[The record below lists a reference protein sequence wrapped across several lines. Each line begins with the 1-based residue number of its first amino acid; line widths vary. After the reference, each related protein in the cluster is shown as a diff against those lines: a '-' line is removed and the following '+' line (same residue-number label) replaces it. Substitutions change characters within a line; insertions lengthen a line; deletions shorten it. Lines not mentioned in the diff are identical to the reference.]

1 MDSFV
6 HLHLHSEYS
15 LLDGACR
22 IADIP
27 KAAKANG
34 HTAVALTDH
43 GVMYGAVD
51 FYKACKEEGIQP
63 IIGCEVYVAEKSRFE
78 KIRTQNF
85 FNCHLVLLVKNETG
99 YRNLIY
105 MVSKA
110 FTEGFYMKPRIDM
123 EMLRAHSEGL
133 ICLSGCLSGHISKA
147 ILQDNIEEAERYARE
162 MLEIFGKE
170 NFFIELQS
178 NSILEQKI
186 VNEAALS
193 LAKKLGISPVATND
207 VHYIRRSDSETQA
220 VLMCIQT
227 NSKLNAGNPMGFE
240 SDDFYYR
247 STEEMKE
254 LFAFCPEAIENT
266 VKIAERCQFDF
277 VFGKNQLPVYPV
289 PEGFTPK
296 KYLEKLAREGL
307 EEKIASGEIQFDDKI
322 TLDDY
327 KSRVLYELMVISK
340 MGYDEY
346 YLIVWDFVHY
356 ARTHGISVGP
366 GRGSGAGSLVA
377 YLIGITEVDSIK
389 YNLLFERF
397 LNPERVSMP
406 DFDIDFGDDKRDRV
420 IEYVTE
426 KYGSDHVSQIVTFG
440 TLAAKQ
446 AIRDVGRALD
456 MPYADVDRIV
466 KMLDHSKATKL
477 DDLMTEELKKLCQ
490 ESPEVANLIDKA
502 RALEGMPR
510 NISTHAAGVIITEK
524 PLVTYL
530 PLTMSGDI
538 LLTQF
543 NMTNVAALGLLK
555 FDFLALRNLTILD
568 RAEKEIQ
575 KNDPAFSVKRIP
587 TDDVETMR
595 LIAHGQTA
603 GVFQLESVGLKRLLS
618 NMKPRNIGEIT
629 LAISLYRPGP
639 MESIPHY
646 LENREH
652 PEKITYKIPQ
662 LKEILDETCGII
674 IYQEQVMQIFRK
686 VANFSYGKA
695 DIIRRAMSKK
705 KSGEIEKERA
715 DFLRGAK
722 DNFIDEKDATELFEE
737 MCSFAKYA
745 FNKSHAA
752 SYAFISYRTAYL
764 KAHYPLAY
772 YAALLTSVM
781 GNNAKTAEYI
791 TDCAKQK
798 IRVLP
803 PDINESVTDFSVA
816 GDHIRFGLVGV
827 KQIGYSFVDNI
838 EREREKSPFSS
849 FIDFVERMLK
859 YGLTKQQLTA
869 LIGVGAFDSLGVER
883 NRLLNSSDEIHAKLS
898 EVAEREMTGQ
908 TDLFSTM
915 TEGEAPPKFVFTY
928 PECEELSA
936 KHKLQLEKESIGI
949 YLSGNLLDDYSE
961 SLAKIPHTSIA
972 ALRAAFDE
980 GAEEYGTVQ
989 DKDAVVIAG
998 IVTKI
1003 LRKTT
1008 KKGDSM
1014 AFVTVEDFFGEIEV
1028 ILFPKTYA
1036 AVGHLLGIDNAVV
1049 IKGNVSADEEE
1060 NVKVLAQSLVPL
1072 VSNSSLG
1079 GKDPLPTGEAAAP
1092 VSPHRTQNPSVK
1104 PASGQEESPSAGNPL
1119 LAKQL
1124 FLRLPSL
1131 ASPAYSKVIALS
1143 EIFFEE
1149 GNAEIV
1155 LYDAEKGK
1163 YTRITGR
1170 RMRTSQVVVGAL
1182 KKICGEENVILRF

>member
-27 KAAKANG
+27 KAAKENG
-34 HTAVALTDH
+34 HTAVAITDH

-51 FYKACKEEGIQP
+51 FYRACKEEGIKP
-63 IIGCEVYVAEKSRFE
+63 ILGCEVYVAEKSRFE

-123 EMLRAHSEGL
+123 DLLRAHSEGL

-147 ILQDNIEEAERYARE
+147 ILQDNMEEAERHARE
-162 MLEIFGKE
+162 MLEIFGRE
-170 NFFIELQS
+170 NYYIELQS
-178 NSILEQKI
+178 NSIPEQRI
-186 VNEAALS
+186 VTEGAVAL
-193 LAKKLGISPVATND
+193 ARKLGISLVATND
-207 VHYIRRSDSETQA
+207 VHYIKQSDAETQA
-220 VLMCIQT
+220 ILMCIQT
-227 NSKLNAGNPMGFE
+227 NSKRNAGHPLGFE
-240 SDDFYYR
+240 SSDFYYR
-247 STEEMKE
+247 STEEMKA
-254 LFAFCPEAIENT
+254 LFAAYPDAIENT
-266 VKIAERCQFDF
+266 VKIADMCRFDF
-277 VFGKNQLPVYPV
+277 VFGKNQLPVYQV

-296 KYLEKLAREGL
+296 KYLEKLTREGL
-307 EEKIASGEIQFDDKI
+307 EQKIADGEIEFDDRI
-322 TLDDY
+322 TKDDY
-327 KSRVLYELMVISK
+327 KNRVLYELMVITK

-346 YLIVWDFVHY
+346 FLIVWDFVHY
-356 ARTHGISVGP
+356 AKTHGISVGP

-406 DFDIDFGDDKRDRV
+406 DFDIDFGDDKRDLV

-426 KYGSDHVSQIVTFG
+426 KYGSDHVSQIITFG

-456 MPYADVDRIV
+456 MPYADVDKIV
-466 KMLDHSKATKL
+466 KMLDHSKATL
-477 DDLMTEELKKLCQ
+477 IDDLMTEELRTLCRQ
-490 ESPEVANLIDKA
+490 SPEVANLIDRAKA
-502 RALEGMPR
+502 IEGMPR
-510 NISTHAAGVIITEK
+510 NISTHAAGVIITEH
-524 PLVTYL
+524 PLVSYL

-543 NMTNVAALGLLK
+543 NMNNIAALGLLK
-555 FDFLALRNLTILD
+555 FDFLALRNLTIID
-568 RAEKEIQ
+568 RAEKEIR
-575 KNDPAFSVKRIP
+575 KNEPAFDIKRIP
-587 TDDVETMR
+587 TDDAETLN

-603 GVFQLESVGLKRLLS
+603 GVFQLESAGLKRLLY
-618 NMKPRNIGEIT
+618 NMKPRNIGDIT

-639 MESIPHY
+639 MESIPKY

-652 PEKITYKIPQ
+652 PENITYKIPK

-674 IYQEQVMQIFRK
+674 IYQEQVMQICRR

-695 DIIRRAMSKK
+695 DIIRRAMAKK
-705 KSGEIEKERA
+705 KSGEIEKERE

-722 DNFIDEKDATELFEE
+722 DNFIDEADATALFDE
-737 MCSFAKYA
+737 MCNFAKYA

-772 YAALLTSVM
+772 YASLLTSVM

-803 PDINESVTDFSVA
+803 PDINESYTEFSVK
-816 GDHIRFGLVGV
+816 DDYIRFGLVGV

-838 EREREKSPFSS
+838 VRERAKAPFES

-859 YGLTKQQLTA
+859 YGLTRQQLTA

-883 NRLLNSSDEIHAKLS
+883 SKLLNASDEIHGKLS
-898 EVAEREMTGQ
+898 EIADREMTGQ
-908 TDLFSTM
+908 TDLFSSLTA
-915 TEGEAPPKFVFTY
+915 EDAPPKFVYTY
-928 PECEELSA
+928 PDCEELSA
-936 KHKLQLEKESIGI
+936 KHKLQLEKESIGL
-949 YLSGNLLDDYSE
+949 YLSGNLLDDYAE
-961 SLAKIPHTSIA
+961 SLSKTPHITIA

-980 GAEEYGTVQ
+980 SAEEYGNVRDKEEVTV
-989 DKDAVVIAG
+989 AG
-998 IVTKI
+998 ILTKI
-1003 LRKTT
+1003 IRKTT

-1014 AFVTVEDFFGEIEV
+1014 AFVTLEDYFGEIEV
-1028 ILFPKTYA
+1028 ILFPKVYEA
-1036 AVGHLLGIDNAVV
+1036 AALLLGIDNAVLV
-1049 IKGNVSADEEE
+1049 KGTVSAEEE
-1060 NVKVLAQSLVPL
+1060 NIRLLARSLSPL
-1072 VSNSSLG
+1072 TPNGASSSQASLRT
-1079 GKDPLPTGEAAAP
+1079 DPLPAAKAK
-1092 VSPHRTQNPSVK
+1092 NPEHSSAK
-1104 PASGQEESPSAGNPL
+1104 ASGKTAADSEQSPLSAR
-1119 LAKQL
+1119 QI
-1124 FLRLPSL
+1124 FLRLPSFT
-1131 ASPAYSKVIALS
+1131 APAYRRIIALS

-1149 GNAEIV
+1149 GNAEVI
-1155 LYDAEKGK
+1155 LYNAEEEK
-1163 YTRITGR
+1163 YTRLAGR
-1170 RMRTSQVVVGAL
+1170 RLRTSSVVVNAL
-1182 KKICGEENVILRF
+1182 RSICGDPNVILRF